1 MATVKYSRQREA
13 IKNFLMSRKDHPTA
27 EVVYEHVLKA
37 FPNISLGTVYR
48 NLSFL
53 VDNGQAVKVP
63 CEDGSVHFDGNVMP
77 HYHFQCTECGAVIDL
92 DFDGAESHICPLK
105 TFLFLTSYHLPFL
118 LRFYNHYSN
127 IIFSAVCI
135 GCCDQIFRSGFNI
148 RGRLYNL

>member
-92 DFDGAESHICPLK
+92 DLTVQKKADSSVLPPPVISPDRLRATSLSFTENALLAHIK
-105 TFLFLTSYHLPFL
+105 TSSK
-118 LRFYNHYSN
+118 RF
-127 IIFSAVCI
+127 
-135 GCCDQIFRSGFNI
+135 
-148 RGRLYNL
+148 